1 MNIQNRFNQIPRLG
15 QLRFKKLLD
24 WWSLLSMPRNISAQ
38 EPERVKAM
46 KALLEVHN
54 AELKKNNRPAGL
66 VPNPKPILPDATGIP
81 TLAQLRK

>member
-1 MNIQNRFNQIPRLG
+1 
-15 QLRFKKLLD
+15 
-24 WWSLLSMPRNISAQ
+24 MPRNISAQ

-66 VPNPKPILPDATGIP
+66 VPNPKPILPDANGIP
-81 TLAQLRK
+81 TLA